1 MAARGAEGDDED
13 EAMAGVEN
21 ISAQHAEGG
30 CGSIGG
36 IKKNKPQRRSKGA
49 KNHIKQRQLAEQHA
63 RRGSAMHGGSILP
76 FGV

>member
-1 MAARGAEGDDED
+1 MAARGVEGDDED
-13 EAMAGVEN
+13 EAMAGIEN

-30 CGSIGG
+30 GGSIGG

-49 KNHIKQRQLAEQHA
+49 KNHKQRQLAEQHA
-63 RRGSAMHGGSILP
+63 RRGSAMQGGSILP